1 MLARSQ
7 EELEIFNQMDQEMYE
22 RENKE
27 QRMKKIIEM
36 RPGLKDYSRINY
48 RLIQDWEVPEWVKV
62 RPEIIVNEQDEIL
75 NLGKRQRKTLINMD
89 NLSEQQ
95 WLKAVEEGEDLQEVM
110 KRDNLKRQRR
120 AAEGK
125 SFNSESGDE
134 GDDAQDDFESEPSGP
149 NAKKKK

>member
-1 MLARSQ
+1 M
-7 EELEIFNQMDQEMYE
+7 
-22 RENKE
+22 
-27 QRMKKIIEM
+27 
-36 RPGLKDYSRINY
+36 
-48 RLIQDWEVPEWVKV
+48 
-62 RPEIIVNEQDEIL
+62 
-75 NLGKRQRKTLINMD
+75 GKRQRKTLINMD